1 MIPITKYHMLND
13 GMKEKFIKSFW
24 NVIHS
29 QLSSDTTEKKPRGYL
44 FVFKNLC
51 PKIDFYIPS
60 IYKAKLRQMYIWR
73 VKQTDYTIKNFTT
86 KHI

>member
-1 MIPITKYHMLND
+1 MLND

-51 PKIDFYIPS
+51 PKIDFYIP
-60 IYKAKLRQMYIWR
+60 
-73 VKQTDYTIKNFTT
+73 
-86 KHI
+86 